1 LSIEGLRN
9 RFGSFITGARTGSS
23 VPNVRQKILRG
34 EMLDVE
40 QIILHLVDAI
50 GLSALFITD
59 PWDTSKAN
67 AIFTTLVLN
76 LDNFVYPLLFAE
88 NFVTLQP
95 YLESRKRIIEA
106 WAEAKVRREG
116 NDIDFAREL
125 YMLTIKTLAEQRV
138 FKTKREIYFGFGWL
152 KEQQFELEQQLEKEE
167 KAESGV
173 EDATIPPDIAPVDT
187 PVDGG
192 SDNTT
197 QIQEPTDVPKPDTV
211 TDANNGGDTNAEDDS

>member
-1 LSIEGLRN
+1 MTVEGLRN
-9 RFGSFITGARTGSS
+9 RFGSFISGARTGSS

-34 EMLDVE
+34 EALDIE
-40 QIILHLVDAI
+40 QIILHLIDAI

-88 NFVTLQP
+88 NFVTLKP
-95 YLESRKRIIEA
+95 YLESRERIIEA
-106 WAEAKVRREG
+106 WAEAKARREN

-125 YMLTIKTLAEQRV
+125 YMLTVKTLAEQRV
-138 FKTKREIYFGFGWL
+138 FKTRREMYFGFGWL

-167 KAESGV
+167 MAESGI
-173 EDATIPPDIAPVDT
+173 EDATIPT
-187 PVDGG
+187 
-192 SDNTT
+192 
-197 QIQEPTDVPKPDTV
+197 
-211 TDANNGGDTNAEDDS
+211 AEDIPSVDPETKPGDETDGKNDT